1 MMDMGG
7 AMLLLALTFAAE
19 GERGTGRRPRAG
31 AEGERGG
38 AARRPIEGDPPVLMY
53 LCGGS
58 GSGAAPSVF
67 RTRHLIR
74 DTKLNQAGST
84 RGMSFLRMG
93 NTYAVGTP
101 PARKSVSG
109 AARRVG
115 GVQGERASLS
125 YTMYL

>member
-67 RTRHLIR
+67 RTRHSVR
-74 DTKLNQAGST
+74 DTKLNQAGSA
-84 RGMSFLRMG
+84 REMSFPRVG
-93 NTYAVGTP
+93 NAYAVCTP
-101 PARKSVSG
+101 PAGMLMSG
-109 AARRVG
+109 AERRVG
-115 GVQGERASLS
+115 GVQGERASLCD
-125 YTMYL
+125 TMYS